1 MNQEREKI
9 AVCGCGKTA
18 EEHESSTVL
27 TWHHYWYFHKKPMK
41 GCRICE
47 METEYV
53 AEELGEICK

>member
-9 AVCGCGKTA
+9 AVCDCGKTA

-47 METEYV
+47 METEHE
-53 AEELGEICK
+53 AEE